1 MTANAF
7 REDVALALEAGMN
20 VHIAKPIDVEMLYQ
34 TLEDAMRHKI
44 TINTR

>member
-20 VHIAKPIDVEMLYQ
+20 AHIPKPIDVEMLYQ
-34 TLEDAMRHKI
+34 TLEDAMKHKI
-44 TINTR
+44 TLKTK

>member
-1 MTANAF
+1 MTANTF

-20 VHIAKPIDVEMLYQ
+20 ANIAKPINVEMLYQ

-44 TINTR
+44 TINTQ